1 MQNATMRVLVT
12 GGTGFVGGW
21 TAKAIA
27 DAGHSVRFLVRNPAR
42 LKTSVAKL
50 GVDVSDFAV
59 ADISDRDSVREALNG
74 CDAVVH
80 SAALVATDPRETSRM
95 LSTNMAGAQN
105 VLGQAV
111 ELGMDPIVHV
121 SSFTA
126 LFRPNL
132 ATLSADLPVAGGTDG
147 YGQSKA
153 QIEIYARGLQD
164 AGAPVNITY
173 PGMVL
178 GPPVGDQFGEAGE
191 GVRSALWMH
200 VIPGRGAA
208 WLIVDVRDVAAL
220 HAALLES
227 GRGPR
232 RYTAE
237 VIGFRCPSSRKFWA
251 GRRHHDAGRPGAR
264 FRAACRGIGAG
275 SSRALSAFQYSVH
288 RGRYAVLHTDAGVRR
303 FAERKRTRHH
313 LPRSARHRGRHRHGP
328 ARPGQ
333 LTAVGR
339 FRRFRVG
346 ARILQPLLQ
355 PEQFVDDDA
364 DAQEDDQRH
373 HNSGGHV
380 VHGDSPATAHVQAA
394 CCRIER
400 TYAMKA
406 VTCTNAKLE
415 VVDRPSPAP
424 AKGQL
429 LLDVLRCG
437 ICGSDLHARLHCDEL
452 ADVMAESGYHAFMRS
467 NQQVVFGHE
476 FCGEVVDYG
485 PGTRRTLGA
494 APRSS
499 PCRCCGV
506 ATKRCTGSGFRQWR
520 RAPTPSGS
528 SSSSR

>member
-200 VIPGRGAA
+200 VIPGRG
-208 WLIVDVRDVAAL
+208 
-220 HAALLES
+220 
-227 GRGPR
+227 
-232 RYTAE
+232 
-237 VIGFRCPSSRKFWA
+237 
-251 GRRHHDAGRPGAR
+251 
-264 FRAACRGIGAG
+264 
-275 SSRALSAFQYSVH
+275 
-288 RGRYAVLHTDAGVRR
+288 
-303 FAERKRTRHH
+303 
-313 LPRSARHRGRHRHGP
+313 
-328 ARPGQ
+328 
-333 LTAVGR
+333 
-339 FRRFRVG
+339 
-346 ARILQPLLQ
+346 
-355 PEQFVDDDA
+355 
-364 DAQEDDQRH
+364 
-373 HNSGGHV
+373 
-380 VHGDSPATAHVQAA
+380 
-394 CCRIER
+394 
-400 TYAMKA
+400 
-406 VTCTNAKLE
+406 
-415 VVDRPSPAP
+415 VVDRRRP
-424 AKGQL
+424 
-429 LLDVLRCG
+429 RCG
-437 ICGSDLHARLHCDEL
+437 GTARGVVGIRAWAAPLHC
-452 ADVMAESGYHAFMRS
+452 G
-467 NQQVVFGHE
+467 
-476 FCGEVVDYG
+476 
-485 PGTRRTLGA
+485 
-494 APRSS
+494 RSS
-499 PCRCCGV
+499 DSGARARENSGRV
-506 ATKRCTGSGFRQWR
+506 AGTTMLAVPVPDSALRVAGSVLDQAGPYLPFN
-520 RAPTPSGS
+520 TPFTAAGMQYYTQMPESDDSPSEKELGITYRDPRDTVADTVTALRGLGS
-528 SSSSR
+528 